1 MLQKLTILLTLL
13 LYVCVS
19 SEEDLAGANERAL
32 AGANERA
39 LSDSLSENDIIRE
52 RMNEEMRDVNGMMNE
67 EMRDVN
73 EMMSR
78 GAEEE
83 VVLAERSKGT

>member
-13 LYVCVS
+13 LYVSVR
-19 SEEDLAGANERAL
+19 SEEDLAGANERALAGANERAL

-52 RMNEEMRDVNGMMNE
+52 RVNE

>member
-13 LYVCVS
+13 LYVSVR

-52 RMNEEMRDVNGMMNE
+52 RVNE

>member
-13 LYVCVS
+13 LYVYVR

-52 RMNEEMRDVNGMMNE
+52 RVNE